1 MENKSYDHAFTFKDI
16 PTVAE
21 VFADGVHLVTVDSTT
36 TRIIFTVSRSDPPK
50 TGNKMPTGQKAV
62 AARLVLSNPAM
73 AELYNQLNR
82 MVQALEQRGIMT
94 REGGEARSV
103 Q

>member
-1 MENKSYDHAFTFKDI
+1 
-16 PTVAE
+16 
-21 VFADGVHLVTVDSTT
+21 
-36 TRIIFTVSRSDPPK
+36 
-50 TGNKMPTGQKAV
+50 MPTGQKAV